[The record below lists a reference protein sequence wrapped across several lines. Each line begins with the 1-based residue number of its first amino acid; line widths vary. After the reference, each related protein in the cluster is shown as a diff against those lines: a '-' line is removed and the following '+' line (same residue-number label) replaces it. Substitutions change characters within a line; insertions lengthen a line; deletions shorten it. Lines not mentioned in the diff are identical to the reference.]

1 VSCIFDFVQWID
13 TILSKEVER
22 RKRGMLKK
30 ILLFV
35 STAIWLAPFLLML
48 LIAFSSKNT
57 NSFLEL
63 FADNRATFQNFQN
76 AWEQAEF
83 SRYFLNTVIVTVVS
97 VVVILAVTALAGY
110 IMGCFEFRA
119 KKIIYTVM
127 MISMGIPT
135 IFFTIPVYQIL
146 RMLHCES
153 SLIGLILAEVG
164 GGHVIFILLFSKFF
178 QSIPKALE
186 ESAVL
191 EGASEF
197 DVFFRIMFPL
207 AGPVIGTV
215 VITQSIWT
223 WNSFLYPL
231 ILSVNQP
238 KIRTLSV
245 GLYSFQGEN
254 IVEWGSIAAGACITI
269 LPMLLLFVTFQKYF
283 IQGIS
288 GAVKE

>member
-1 VSCIFDFVQWID
+1 MV
-13 TILSKEVER
+13 
-22 RKRGMLKK
+22 KK
-30 ILLFV
+30 VLLFAGMILWI
-35 STAIWLAPFLLML
+35 TPFILML

-57 NSFLEL
+57 NSFTEL
-63 FADNRATFQNFQN
+63 LADGSFTFDNFIH
-76 AWEQAEF
+76 AWKEAQF
-83 SRYFLNTVIVTVVS
+83 SRYFINTVAITAAS
-97 VVVILAVTALAGY
+97 VVIVLAVTALAGY
-110 IMGCFEFRA
+110 IMGRFEFRG
-119 KKIIYTVM
+119 KKMLSVVIL
-127 MISMGIPT
+127 ISMGIPT

-146 RMLHCES
+146 RMLNCES
-153 SLIGLILAEVG
+153 SLIGMILAEVG
-164 GGHVIFILLFSKFF
+164 GGHGIFILLFSKFY
-178 QSIPKALE
+178 QSLPNALE
-186 ESAVL
+186 ESAIL

-207 AGPVIGTV
+207 SGPMIGTV

-231 ILSVNQP
+231 ILSVNKP
-238 KIRTLSV
+238 EIRTLSV

-269 LPMLLLFVTFQKYF
+269 IPMMLLFLAFQKYF

>member
-1 VSCIFDFVQWID
+1 
-13 TILSKEVER
+13 
-22 RKRGMLKK
+22 MLKK

-197 DVFFRIMFPL
+197 DVFF

>member
-1 VSCIFDFVQWID
+1 
-13 TILSKEVER
+13 
-22 RKRGMLKK
+22 MMKK

-35 STAIWLAPFLLML
+35 GTVVWTAPFLIML

-57 NSFLEL
+57 NSFTEL
-63 FADNRATFQNFQN
+63 WRANELTFRNFQN
-76 AWEQAEF
+76 AWQEAAF
-83 SRYFLNTVIVTVVS
+83 SNYFFNTVLVTVIS
-97 VVVILAVTALAGY
+97 VFIILAVTALAGY
-110 IMGCFEFRA
+110 IMGRFEF
-119 KKIIYTVM
+119 KGKQWISSIM
-127 MISMGIPT
+127 LLSMGVPT

-146 RMLHCES
+146 RMLNCES
-153 SLIGLILAEVG
+153 SLVGIILAEIG
-164 GGHVIFILLFSKFF
+164 GGHVIFILLFARFF
-178 QSIPKALE
+178 QSLPKALE
-186 ESAVL
+186 ESAIL

-197 DVFFRIMFPL
+197 DVFFKIMFPL
-207 AGPVIGTV
+207 SGPMIGTV

-231 ILSVNQP
+231 ILSINKP

-254 IVEWGSIAAGACITI
+254 VVEWGNIAAGAWITI
-269 LPMLLLFVTFQKYF
+269 LPMLVLFVMFQKYF